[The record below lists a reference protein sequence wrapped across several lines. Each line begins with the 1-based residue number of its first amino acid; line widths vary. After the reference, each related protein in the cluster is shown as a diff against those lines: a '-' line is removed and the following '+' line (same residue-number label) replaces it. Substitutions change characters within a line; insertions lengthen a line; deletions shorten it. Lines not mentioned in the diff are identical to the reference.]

1 MNWLVT
7 LYAALLFFA
16 LSPNVLLRLPPKGDK
31 FLVAGV
37 HAIIF
42 ALIFHFTYKMV
53 WQVSVGGEGFKEGV
67 AACAKAGQSCANKTC
82 CGTLTCRRSKGSTCG

>member
-42 ALIFHFTYKMV
+42 ALIFHFTHNLV
-53 WQVSVGGEGFKEGV
+53 WQLGVGGGRV
-67 AACAKAGQSCANKTC
+67 
-82 CGTLTCRRSKGSTCG
+82 